1 MRLKSLSVLITRFSW
16 TILKFLDYKQR
27 VYSAYLSLLLFHYIT
42 NSSGKVNYFFFHFT
56 ISLRFI
62 ILPTYKFLHIIF
74 NFLCFSLM
82 HLGRFL
88 FIFSQYMLHYLNS
101 QASNLLLHTFL
112 TRHVSSI
119 YLTPQTLYLFTS
131 IHMYAE
137 FYKRHEGL
145 KWMDCGIMVCYLP
158 LFQCVVLGLSF
169 TVREE
174 RSRNL
179 QNYEREIFCLFLFWG
194 LVHRQSCL
202 GTQVTISGT
211 EFNRMS
217 FSSTRIPEQILD
229 PK

>member
-1 MRLKSLSVLITRFSW
+1 M
-16 TILKFLDYKQR
+16 
-27 VYSAYLSLLLFHYIT
+27 SLLSIPIPFTISLYNQFVRKSKLF
-42 NSSGKVNYFFFHFT
+42 FFFHFT

-145 KWMDCGIMVCYLP
+145 K
-158 LFQCVVLGLSF
+158 
-169 TVREE
+169 
-174 RSRNL
+174 
-179 QNYEREIFCLFLFWG
+179 
-194 LVHRQSCL
+194 
-202 GTQVTISGT
+202 
-211 EFNRMS
+211 
-217 FSSTRIPEQILD
+217 
-229 PK
+229 